1 MNSSTQRKVMTK
13 RSMSVITPEKDVHR
27 LEGTTYRDRQKV
39 ALELNDRSQ
48 RAYGRRVILDQKRQ
62 NSDGA

>member
-1 MNSSTQRKVMTK
+1 MTK
-13 RSMSVITPEKDVHR
+13 RSMSVIAPEKDAHR

-48 RAYGRRVILDQKRQ
+48 RAYGCRVILDQKRQ

>member
-1 MNSSTQRKVMTK
+1 MTK
-13 RSMSVITPEKDVHR
+13 RSMSVIAPEKDVHR

-48 RAYGRRVILDQKRQ
+48 RVYGCRVILEQKRQ
-62 NSDGA
+62 DSDGA